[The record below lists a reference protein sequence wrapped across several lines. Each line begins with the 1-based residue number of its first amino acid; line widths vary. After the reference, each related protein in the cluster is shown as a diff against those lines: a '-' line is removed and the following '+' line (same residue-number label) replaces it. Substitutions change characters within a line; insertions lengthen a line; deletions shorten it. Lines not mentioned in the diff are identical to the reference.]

1 MSSMNDDLDREMQEL
16 ADMRMTWKRMDM
28 VKQKKKADRIIN
40 LVTVLIVCLL
50 IAAVAWA
57 VGSH

>member
-1 MSSMNDDLDREMQEL
+1 VSSMNDDLDREMQEL